1 MPIGK
6 NSIKRVS
13 DGYSKVKSEAPD
25 MENSTV
31 IAAADPQVMEMVEK
45 SAAKKPAAKK
55 PAARKPVAK
64 KPAARKPAA
73 EAKDGAVYTTA
84 EISYIKI
91 GDEMPVYLL

>member
-45 SAAKKPAAKK
+45 SAARKPAAKK
-55 PAARKPVAK
+55 PVTKR
-64 KPAARKPAA
+64 PAA
-73 EAKDGAVYTTA
+73 EAKGGAVYTTA

>member
-55 PAARKPVAK
+55 PAARKPAAK
-64 KPAARKPAA
+64 KPAA
-73 EAKDGAVYTTA
+73 EAKGGAVYTTA

>member
-13 DGYSKVKSEAPD
+13 DGYSKVKSTAPD

-31 IAAADPQVMEMVEK
+31 IAAPDAQVMEMVEK
-45 SAAKKPAAKK
+45 SATKKPAPKKPTTKKPLAKAKKPAAK
-55 PAARKPVAK
+55 PA
-64 KPAARKPAA
+64 
-73 EAKDGAVYTTA
+73 EVYTTA